1 MSKRKHLI
9 SYLYENI
16 QLESKTILSGAAAI
30 GLRTVNEQIKE
41 SSSNPETPLT
51 FDHVLGALKTGM
63 VSASQQAMVSTL
75 DRLNARVEEANKA

>member
-9 SYLYENI
+9 SYIYEN
-16 QLESKTILSGAAAI
+16 SKTILSAAAAS

-41 SSSNPETPLT
+41 SSSHPETPLT
-51 FDHVLGALKTGM
+51 FDHILGALKTGM

-75 DRLNARVEEANKA
+75 DRLNASSAGANKE